1 MNYEFITIIV
11 GFLGLLL
18 MIWQLNYQMCQRFDS
33 LKSDMDSRFDNLKSD
48 MDSRFDNIKSDM
60 DSRFDSLNNRIDK
73 IYDIVIDLYRTLF
86 KKDAA

>member
-18 MIWQLNYQMCQRFDS
+18 MIWQLNYQMGQRFDS
-33 LKSDMDSRFDNLKSD
+33 LKSDMDSRFD
-48 MDSRFDNIKSDM
+48 
-60 DSRFDSLNNRIDK
+60 SLNNCIDK

-86 KKDAA
+86 KRDAA